1 MKSDSKIRQR
11 VVEELSS
18 AAPRER
24 ALDPTVADLVKY
36 LAEVWAE
43 RHFRSIVAD
52 TEQPSASDRD

>member
-1 MKSDSKIRQR
+1 MKSGGSTQR
-11 VVEELSS
+11 S
-18 AAPRER
+18 AERERSLALADGR

-52 TEQPSASDRD
+52 TEQPSAPVQD